1 MKSPIIIPV
10 TDDENTKME
19 CRKPNTNPRCPLRRA
34 IDADPE
40 AEAMTTIR
48 MMNSKQ
54 INANSRKDNGVNR
67 QLIL

>member
-19 CRKPNTNPRCPLRRA
+19 CRKPNTNPRCPFRRA

-40 AEAMTTIR
+40 AEAMTTIKSK
-48 MMNSKQ
+48 NSKQ
-54 INANSRKDNGVNR
+54 NNAVSLKDYGCSVS
-67 QLIL
+67 I